1 MGNQPI
7 KRWRSGNITGAVWL
21 NERAIRGETRG
32 FKTATIRRSW
42 KKEGDVWR
50 DETLNIRRQD
60 IPKLMAILNKLQEE
74 LLLKEEEGDDDE

>member
-1 MGNQPI
+1 MGKPI
-7 KRWRSGNITGAVWL
+7 KQWRSGNFSGAIWF
-21 NERAIRGETRG
+21 NEREVNGEKRG

-74 LLLKEEEGDDDE
+74 LFLSSDEVDEDE